1 MRLEEIKL
9 QTSPFLE
16 KYLNGDEDAASF
28 FDYKEPFNNRD
39 FFKRQQEL
47 KNYSFPRNELTEY
60 LSSYNQKIG
69 TSDKTLNNIQKLKS
83 SDGLAVV
90 GGQQAGLLTGPLLV
104 IYKCISTIHLAK
116 QAEKELGVPVAPV
129 FWIAGED
136 HDMDEINHVM
146 VPKNDTAKKIS
157 LKAASSVKS
166 SASLWQWNP
175 DDVKPWLKDVF
186 RSFGETAFTNDF
198 LAQTE
203 RFLYESD
210 SIVTFFA
217 KLLSHWFSEEGLI
230 LLDSG
235 DPEFK
240 KLQFNFLEQ
249 MIRNNLDI
257 DQAFRVQ
264 TKNLN
269 DKGFNDPIEVQENNA
284 HLFYTKNGER
294 ILLFRD
300 EFGFTSKEKNFTISQ
315 RELLKEVELYPEKF
329 SNNVVTRPLMQ
340 EFLLPTLSFIAG
352 PGEISYWAALGKVFR
367 HFDRKMPVLM
377 PRLSITLVPQKING
391 LLSSKNLKADQ
402 VLVEGT
408 EKYKR
413 DWFDEN
419 RPVET
424 NDSIETVKSDIVKS
438 YSQLVKLAEEIDPKL
453 LPVAE
458 QNLNRI
464 LSEIDYMEQKMEQ
477 RVRKKVKIPLAE
489 FDEIMLELKP
499 GGVLQERVWN
509 VYQYMNE
516 EGSDLIKDLL
526 EFPFCFNEKHKIV
539 FL

>member
-28 FDYKEPFNNRD
+28 FDYKEPFNNRE
-39 FFKRQQEL
+39 FLTRQREL
-47 KNYSFPRNELTEY
+47 KHHTFPRNELTEY
-60 LSSYNQKIG
+60 LYSYNQKIG
-69 TSDKTLNNIQKLKS
+69 TSVKTLNNIKKLKN

-90 GGQQAGLLTGPLLV
+90 GGQQAGLLSGPLLV
-104 IYKCISTIHLAK
+104 IYKCISTIQLAN
-116 QAEKELGVPVAPV
+116 QAEKALGVPVAPV

-146 VPKNDTAKKIS
+146 VPKNDTSKKIS
-157 LKAASSVKS
+157 LKAATSVKS
-166 SASLWQWNP
+166 SASQWQWNT
-175 DDVKPWLKDVF
+175 DDVKPWLQDVF
-186 RSFGETAFTNDF
+186 RSFGETAYTNDF

-203 RFLYESD
+203 RILNESD

-217 KLLSHWFSEEGLI
+217 KLLSYWFSEEGLI

-235 DPEFK
+235 DAEFK
-240 KLQFNFLEQ
+240 KLQSNFLEK

-257 DQAFRVQ
+257 DQAFRTQ
-264 TKNLN
+264 TRNLN

-294 ILLFRD
+294 ILLFRN
-300 EFGFTSKEKNFTISQ
+300 EYGFTSKDKDFTISED
-315 RELLKEVELYPEKF
+315 ELLKEAKLYPGKF

-367 HFDRKMPVLM
+367 HFDRKMPVLV
-377 PRLSITLVPQKING
+377 PRLSITLVSQRIEG
-391 LLSSKNLKADQ
+391 LLSSKKLKAEQ
-402 VLVEGT
+402 VLSEGT

-413 DWFDEN
+413 DWFHEN

-424 NDSIETVKSDIVKS
+424 NDSIETVKSDIIKS

-453 LPVAE
+453 LPVTE

-464 LSEIDYMEQKMEQ
+464 LSEVSYIEQKMEQ
-477 RVRKKVKIPLAE
+477 RVRRKVKVPLAE

-509 VYQYMNE
+509 IYQYLNE
-516 EGSDLIKDLL
+516 EGSDLIKDLI
-526 EFPFCFNEKHKIV
+526 EFPYRFNEKHKIV

>member
-9 QTSPFLE
+9 QTLPFLE
-16 KYLNGDEDAASF
+16 SYLNGNMDAAGF

-39 FFKRQQEL
+39 LIKRQQEL
-47 KNYSFPRNELTEY
+47 KRYTFQRNELSIY
-60 LSSYNQKIG
+60 LTSYNQKIG
-69 TSDKTLNNIQKLKS
+69 SSEKTLKNIQKLKS

-104 IYKCISTIHLAK
+104 IYKCISTIQLAK

-146 VPKNDTAKKIS
+146 VPKNNTAKKIS
-157 LKAASSVKS
+157 YRAASAVKS
-166 SASLWQWNP
+166 SASLWQWDP
-175 DDVKPWLKDVF
+175 DDVKPWLQDVF

-198 LAQTE
+198 LAETE
-203 RFLYESD
+203 RLLSESD

-240 KLQFNFLEQ
+240 KLQSNYLEM
-249 MIRNNLDI
+249 MIRNNPYI
-257 DQAFRVQ
+257 DQAFRLQ
-264 TKNLN
+264 TKKLN
-269 DKGFNDPIEVQENNA
+269 DKGYKDPIEVQENNA
-284 HLFYTKNGER
+284 HLFFTKNGER
-294 ILLFRD
+294 ILLYRN
-300 EFGFTSKEKNFTISQ
+300 EEGFTSKENDFTITED
-315 RELLKEVELYPEKF
+315 ELLRASELHPEQF

-352 PGEISYWAALGKVFR
+352 PGEISYWASLGKVFH
-367 HFDRKMPVLM
+367 HFDRKMPVVM
-377 PRLSITLVPQKING
+377 PRLSITLVPKKING
-391 LLSSKNLKADQ
+391 LLDAKKLKAEM
-402 VLVEGT
+402 VLEEGT
-408 EKYKR
+408 ERFKR
-413 DWFDEN
+413 DWFNKN

-424 NDSIETVKSDIVKS
+424 NESIEAVKSDFAKS
-438 YSQLVKLAEEIDPKL
+438 YSRLVKLAEELDPKL
-453 LPVAE
+453 LPVTE
-458 QNLNRI
+458 QNFNRI
-464 LSEIDYMEQKMEQ
+464 LSEIDYIEQKMEQ
-477 RVRKKVKIPLAE
+477 KVRKKVKIPLAE
-489 FDEIMLELKP
+489 FDDIMLELKP

-509 VYQYMNE
+509 IYQYMNE
-516 EGSDLIKDLL
+516 EGSDLIEKLL
-526 EFPFCFNEKHKIV
+526 DFPFSFNEKHKII

>member
-16 KYLNGDEDAASF
+16 GYLNKDMDAASF
-28 FDYKEPFNNRD
+28 FDYKEPFNNRSLLT
-39 FFKRQQEL
+39 RQQEL
-47 KNYSFPRNELTEY
+47 KRYKFPRIEVADY
-60 LSSYNQKIG
+60 LSSYNKKIG
-69 TSDKTLNNIQKLKS
+69 TSAKTLDNIQKLKS
-83 SDGLAVV
+83 TDGLAVV

-104 IYKCISTIHLAK
+104 IYKCISTIQLAK

-136 HDMDEINHVM
+136 HDMDEINHIM

-157 LKAASSVKS
+157 LKAASAVKS
-166 SASLWQWNP
+166 SASLWQWDP
-175 DDVKPWLKDVF
+175 EDVKPWLMEVF

-203 RFLYESD
+203 RYLYGSN

-240 KLQFNFLEQ
+240 KLQSEFLEK
-249 MIRNNLDI
+249 MILNNGDI
-257 DQAFRVQ
+257 DQAFRSQ
-264 TKNLN
+264 TKDLN
-269 DKGFNDPIEVQENNA
+269 EKGFKDPIEVQENNA
-284 HLFYTKNGER
+284 HLFFTRNDER
-294 ILLFRD
+294 ILLFRN
-300 EFGFTSKEKNFTISQ
+300 ENGFTSKELDFTISEA
-315 RELLKEVELYPEKF
+315 ELLKEAELHPEKF

-352 PGEISYWAALGKVFR
+352 PGEISYWASLGKVFH
-367 HFDRKMPVLM
+367 HFDRKMPVIT
-377 PRLSITLVPQKING
+377 PRLSITIVSHKIKG
-391 LLSSKNLKADQ
+391 LLDSKNLKAEQ
-402 VLVEGT
+402 VLEDGT
-408 EKYKR
+408 ENYKR
-413 DWFDEN
+413 EWFNEN
-419 RPVET
+419 RPIET
-424 NDSIETVKSDIVKS
+424 NDSIEAVRSDFVKS
-438 YSQLVKLAEEIDPKL
+438 YSQLVKLAEVIDPKL
-453 LPVAE
+453 LPVTE

-464 LSEIDYMEQKMEQ
+464 LAEIDYIEQKMEQ

-499 GGVLQERVWN
+499 GGVWQERVWN
-509 VYQYMNE
+509 VYQYINE
-516 EGSDLIKDLL
+516 EGSGFVKNLI
-526 EFPFCFNEKHKIV
+526 EYPFSFNEKHKII

>member
-39 FFKRQQEL
+39 FLTRQQEL
-47 KNYSFPRNELTEY
+47 KHYTFPRNELTEY
-60 LSSYNQKIG
+60 LFSYNRKIG
-69 TSDKTLNNIQKLKS
+69 TSDKTLNNIIKLKS
-83 SDGLAVV
+83 SDGLAIV

-104 IYKCISTIHLAK
+104 IYKCISTIQLAK

-166 SASLWQWNP
+166 SASLWKWNP
-175 DDVKPWLKDVF
+175 DDVKPWLQDVF
-186 RSFGETAFTNDF
+186 RSLGETAFTNDY

-240 KLQFNFLEQ
+240 KLQSNFLEQ
-249 MIRNNLDI
+249 MIRSNLDI
-257 DQAFRVQ
+257 DQAFRIQ
-264 TKNLN
+264 TKSLN
-269 DKGFNDPIEVQENNA
+269 EKGFNDPIEVQENNA

-300 EFGFTSKEKNFTISQ
+300 EFGFTSKEKDFTISHD
-315 RELLKEVELYPEKF
+315 ELLKEAELYPEKF

-377 PRLSITLVPQKING
+377 PRLSITLVPQKIND
-391 LLSSKNLKADQ
+391 LLNSKNLKANQ

-413 DWFDEN
+413 DWFNEN

-424 NDSIETVKSDIVKS
+424 NESIETVKSDIVKS

-464 LSEIDYMEQKMEQ
+464 LSEVNYIEQKMEQ

-489 FDEIMLELKP
+489 FDDIMLQLKP

-516 EGSDLIKDLL
+516 EGSDLIKCLL
-526 EFPFCFNEKHKIV
+526 EFPYSFNEKHKIV

>member
-16 KYLNGDEDAASF
+16 KYVNGDEDAVGF
-28 FDYKEPFNNRD
+28 FDYKEPFNRSALSM
-39 FFKRQQEL
+39 RQQEL
-47 KNYSFPRNELTEY
+47 KQYTFPRNDLTEY
-60 LSSYNQKIG
+60 LDSYNHRIG
-69 TSDKTLNNIQKLKS
+69 TSDQTRNNIDKLKN

-90 GGQQAGLLTGPLLV
+90 GGQQAGLLSGPLLV
-104 IYKCISTIHLAK
+104 IYKCISTIQLAK
-116 QAEKELGVPVAPV
+116 QAERELGVPVAPV

-136 HDMDEINHVM
+136 HDMDEINHVR

-157 LKAASSVKS
+157 LKAATSVKS
-166 SASLWQWNP
+166 SASLWEWNP
-175 DDVKPWLKDVF
+175 DDVKPWLHYVF

-203 RFLYESD
+203 RLLYESD

-217 KLLSHWFSEEGLI
+217 KLLSNWFSKEGLI
-230 LLDSG
+230 LLDAG
-235 DPEFK
+235 DPAFK
-240 KLQFNFLEQ
+240 KLQSKFLER
-249 MIRNNLDI
+249 MIRNNVNI
-257 DQAFRVQ
+257 DHAFKTQ

-269 DKGFNDPIEVQENNA
+269 EAGFTDPIEVQENNA

-294 ILLFRD
+294 ILLFRNGN
-300 EFGFTSKEKNFTISQ
+300 GFTSKEEDFSISEE
-315 RELLKEVELYPEKF
+315 ELLREAKRSPEKF

-352 PGEISYWAALGKVFR
+352 PGEISYWASLGKIFH
-367 HFDRKMPVLM
+367 HFERKMPVLM
-377 PRLSITLVPQKING
+377 PRLSITLVSGRINS
-391 LLSSKNLKADQ
+391 LLSSKELKVEQ
-402 VLVEGT
+402 VLEEGT
-408 EKYKR
+408 DKYKR
-413 DWFDEN
+413 NWFNVN

-424 NDSIETVKSDIVKS
+424 NDSIEAVRSDIVKS

-453 LPVAE
+453 LPVTE

-464 LSEIDYMEQKMEQ
+464 LSEVSYIEHKMEQ
-477 RVRKKVKIPLAE
+477 RVRQKVKVPLAE

-509 VYQYMNE
+509 VYQYLNE

-526 EFPFCFNEKHKIV
+526 EYPYCFNEKHKIV
-539 FL
+539 YL

>member
-28 FDYKEPFNNRD
+28 FDYKEPFNNRE
-39 FFKRQQEL
+39 FLARQQEL
-47 KNYSFPRNELTEY
+47 KNYTFPRNELTEY
-60 LSSYNQKIG
+60 LYSYNRKIG
-69 TSDKTLNNIQKLKS
+69 TSDKTINNIKKLKS
-83 SDGLAVV
+83 SNGLAVV
-90 GGQQAGLLTGPLLV
+90 GGQQAGLLTGPLLI
-104 IYKCISTIHLAK
+104 IYKCISIIQLAK
-116 QAEKELGVPVAPV
+116 QAEKELGVAVAPV

-175 DDVKPWLKDVF
+175 DDVKPWLQDVF

-198 LAQTE
+198 LAQTD

-240 KLQFNFLEQ
+240 KLQSNFLEQ

-257 DQAFRVQ
+257 DQGFRIQ

-284 HLFYTKNGER
+284 HLFYTINGER
-294 ILLFRD
+294 ILLFRN
-300 EFGFTSKEKNFTISQ
+300 EHGFTSKEKDFTISED
-315 RELLKEVELYPEKF
+315 ELLKEAEFYPEKF

-413 DWFDEN
+413 EWFNEN

-424 NDSIETVKSDIVKS
+424 NDSIETVKSDILKS

-453 LPVAE
+453 LPVTE

-464 LSEIDYMEQKMEQ
+464 LSEVDYIEQKMEQ

-489 FDEIMLELKP
+489 FDEIMLQLKP

-516 EGSDLIKDLL
+516 EGSDLIKYLL
-526 EFPFCFNEKHKIV
+526 EYPFSFNEKHKIA

>member
-16 KYLNGDEDAASF
+16 GYLNKDMDAASF
-28 FDYKEPFNNRD
+28 FDYKEPFNNRSLLT
-39 FFKRQQEL
+39 RQQEL
-47 KNYSFPRNELTEY
+47 KRHKFPRNEVADY
-60 LSSYNQKIG
+60 LSSYNKKIG
-69 TSDKTLNNIQKLKS
+69 TSAKTLDNIQKLKS
-83 SDGLAVV
+83 TDGLAVV

-104 IYKCISTIHLAK
+104 IYKCISTIQLAK

-136 HDMDEINHVM
+136 HDMDEINHIM

-157 LKAASSVKS
+157 LKAASGVKS
-166 SASLWQWNP
+166 SASLWQWDP
-175 DDVKPWLKDVF
+175 EDVKPWLMEVF

-203 RFLYESD
+203 RYLYGSN

-240 KLQFNFLEQ
+240 KLQSEFLEK
-249 MIRNNLDI
+249 MILNNGDI
-257 DQAFRVQ
+257 DQAFRSQ
-264 TKNLN
+264 TKDLN
-269 DKGFNDPIEVQENNA
+269 EKGFKDPIEVQENNA
-284 HLFYTKNGER
+284 HLFFTRNDER
-294 ILLFRD
+294 ILLFRN
-300 EFGFTSKEKNFTISQ
+300 ENGFTSKELDFTISEA
-315 RELLKEVELYPEKF
+315 ELLKEAELHPEKF

-352 PGEISYWAALGKVFR
+352 PGEISYWASLGKVFH
-367 HFDRKMPVLM
+367 HFDRKMPVIT
-377 PRLSITLVPQKING
+377 PRLSITIVSHKIKG
-391 LLSSKNLKADQ
+391 LLDSKNLKAEQ
-402 VLVEGT
+402 VLEDGT
-408 EKYKR
+408 ENYKR
-413 DWFDEN
+413 KWFNEN
-419 RPVET
+419 RPIET
-424 NDSIETVKSDIVKS
+424 NDSIEAVRSDFVKS
-438 YSQLVKLAEEIDPKL
+438 YSQLVKLAEVIDPKL
-453 LPVAE
+453 LPVTE

-464 LSEIDYMEQKMEQ
+464 LAEIDYIEQKMEQ

-499 GGVLQERVWN
+499 GGVWQERVWN
-509 VYQYMNE
+509 VYQYINE
-516 EGSDLIKDLL
+516 EGSGFVKNLI
-526 EFPFCFNEKHKIV
+526 EYPFSFNEKHKII

>member
-16 KYLNGDEDAASF
+16 GYLNKDMDAASF
-28 FDYKEPFNNRD
+28 FDYKEPFNNRSLLT
-39 FFKRQQEL
+39 RQQEL
-47 KNYSFPRNELTEY
+47 KRHKFPRIEVADY
-60 LSSYNQKIG
+60 LSSYNKKIG
-69 TSDKTLNNIQKLKS
+69 TSAKTLDNIQKLKS
-83 SDGLAVV
+83 TDGLAVV

-104 IYKCISTIHLAK
+104 IYKCISTIQLAK

-136 HDMDEINHVM
+136 HDMDEINHIM

-157 LKAASSVKS
+157 LKAASGVKS
-166 SASLWQWNP
+166 SASLWQWDP
-175 DDVKPWLKDVF
+175 EDVKPWLMEVF

-203 RFLYESD
+203 RYLYGSN

-240 KLQFNFLEQ
+240 KLQSEFLEK
-249 MIRNNLDI
+249 MILNNGDI
-257 DQAFRVQ
+257 DQAFRSQ
-264 TKNLN
+264 TKDLN
-269 DKGFNDPIEVQENNA
+269 EKGFKDPIEVQENNA
-284 HLFYTKNGER
+284 HLFFTRNDER
-294 ILLFRD
+294 ILLFRN
-300 EFGFTSKEKNFTISQ
+300 ENGFTSKELDFTISEA
-315 RELLKEVELYPEKF
+315 ELLKEAELHPEKF

-352 PGEISYWAALGKVFR
+352 PGEISYWASLGKVFH
-367 HFDRKMPVLM
+367 HFDRKMPVIT
-377 PRLSITLVPQKING
+377 PRLSITIVSHKIKG
-391 LLSSKNLKADQ
+391 LLDSKNLKAEQ
-402 VLVEGT
+402 VLEDGT
-408 EKYKR
+408 ENYKR
-413 DWFDEN
+413 EWFNEN
-419 RPVET
+419 RPIET
-424 NDSIETVKSDIVKS
+424 NDSIEAVRSDFVKS
-438 YSQLVKLAEEIDPKL
+438 YSQLVKLAEVIDPKL
-453 LPVAE
+453 LPVTE

-464 LSEIDYMEQKMEQ
+464 LAEIDYIEQKMEQ

-499 GGVLQERVWN
+499 GGVWQERVWN
-509 VYQYMNE
+509 VYQYINE
-516 EGSDLIKDLL
+516 EGSGFVKNLI
-526 EFPFCFNEKHKIV
+526 EYPFSFNEKHKII